1 MKKQGKKNRK
11 NFLHRRALYYLFFLK
26 YLFSYFR
33 HFASFE
39 VLASFEGDL
48 KLMRKKTIV
57 KKNISNPGKT
67 KYIK

>member
-1 MKKQGKKNRK
+1 M
-11 NFLHRRALYYLFFLK
+11 K

-39 VLASFEGDL
+39 VLASFEEDL

>member
-11 NFLHRRALYYLFFLK
+11 NFLHRRPLYYLFFLK
-26 YLFSYFR
+26 YSFSYFR

-48 KLMRKKTIV
+48 KLMRKKTII
-57 KKNISNPGKT
+57 KKNFSNSGET

>member
-1 MKKQGKKNRK
+1 M
-11 NFLHRRALYYLFFLK
+11 
-26 YLFSYFR
+26 FSYFR